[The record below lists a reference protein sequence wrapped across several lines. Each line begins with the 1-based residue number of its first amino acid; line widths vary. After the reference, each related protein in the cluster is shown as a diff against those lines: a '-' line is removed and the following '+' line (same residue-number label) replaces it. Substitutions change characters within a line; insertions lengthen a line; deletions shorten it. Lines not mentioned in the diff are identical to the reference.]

1 MEKKNRQKEVT
12 SDPYD
17 IDIQACSAT
26 DCTGLMPTLPH
37 SEAELES
44 YRELY
49 SYDAARNVKRQKE
62 REAPANSADSSPSSK
77 LS

>member
-1 MEKKNRQKEVT
+1 MAKKNGQREVT
-12 SDPYD
+12 GDPFD

-26 DCTGLMPTLPH
+26 DCTGLMPTPPR

-49 SYDAARNVKRQKE
+49 AYDAARNVKRQKE
-62 REAPANSADSSPSSK
+62 REAPAYSADSSPS
-77 LS
+77 